1 MQMTNINLAT
11 ATLTNLYTNNLLS
24 CPLTSA
30 LPANWSCVTYDG
42 SLKRLIGPNARFY
55 SVNGE
60 VQPAGWS
67 VIVFPANLTGV
78 NFMYNQFH
86 TCSFNNSSN
95 FTNANF
101 RGATFTSCNISP
113 GGTVTWSNTICP
125 DGSNTNTNGKGTCVG
140 QGM

>member
-1 MQMTNINLAT
+1 
-11 ATLTNLYTNNLLS
+11 
-24 CPLTSA
+24 
-30 LPANWSCVTYDG
+30 VTYDG